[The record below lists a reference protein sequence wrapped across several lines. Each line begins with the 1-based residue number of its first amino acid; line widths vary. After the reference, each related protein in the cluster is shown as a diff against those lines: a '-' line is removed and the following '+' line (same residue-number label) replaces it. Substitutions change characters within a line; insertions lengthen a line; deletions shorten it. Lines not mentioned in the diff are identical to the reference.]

1 MHRKETPDTEIYT
14 QKVSNTINLQTDM
27 DVKEIQLRNSACLN
41 VNVRNVY
48 NTSANNKKENTMKC
62 YFYR

>member
-41 VNVRNVY
+41 VNVRAQCLQHF
-48 NTSANNKKENTMKC
+48 SQ
-62 YFYR
+62 